1 LNRLDDIDDLNAEL
15 DRLDK
20 VVKDPKEVKKI
31 IVSELKEISKKYGK
45 DRKTEIVYASD
56 LEDEEDMKEEI
67 PDYPV
72 FLFFTKEGYFK
83 KIQPNS
89 WLKSGEHKLKE
100 GDKVVFEM
108 ETTNN
113 TDLLFFTNKNQVYK
127 SNANDFDDTKSSNLG
142 DFVGSHLGMEEGE
155 TAIYMAVTKD
165 YSGYMLF
172 FFENGKI
179 AKVDMQSYATK
190 TNRKKLIKAYSD
202 KSPIVDFMYI
212 KEDKDIVLMSTDA
225 RYLLVNTGMFLPK
238 TTKDTQGVSVMS
250 LRKGQKLYSVRDYS
264 PGEFAKPYRYKT
276 KNLPAKGMQLS
287 SEDNGEQLQ
296 MTLE

>member
-1 LNRLDDIDDLNAEL
+1 MSENLIIYFESHENDQEMEDILSS
-15 DRLDK
+15 K
-20 VVKDPKEVKKI
+20 SKIKKI
-31 IVSELKEISKKYGK
+31 IVKELQEVSEKYGK

-127 SNANDFDDTKSSNLG
+127 SNANDFDDTKSSNRRFCRLTSWNG
-142 DFVGSHLGMEEGE
+142 RRRNGN
-155 TAIYMAVTKD
+155 IYGGNKR
-165 YSGYMLF
+165 LF
-172 FFENGKI
+172 RI
-179 AKVDMQSYATK
+179 YA
-190 TNRKKLIKAYSD
+190 
-202 KSPIVDFMYI
+202 F
-212 KEDKDIVLMSTDA
+212 
-225 RYLLVNTGMFLPK
+225 LL
-238 TTKDTQGVSVMS
+238 
-250 LRKGQKLYSVRDYS
+250 
-264 PGEFAKPYRYKT
+264 
-276 KNLPAKGMQLS
+276 
-287 SEDNGEQLQ
+287 
-296 MTLE
+296 